1 MRKKLLLSIVS
12 LAVAAIAPEAL
23 SGVAVAAP
31 TAAAPHAVPALAS
44 VLADPRRDKDR
55 ARDAFRHPAETLAF
69 ARIAPGMTVVDYLP
83 GDGWYTRAVVPFLG
97 EKGRYIAL
105 FRAPRPDQVDPV
117 TTFPAKATAWTG
129 APADRIAA
137 YGTAAIPAA
146 ANGTVDRVLL
156 MREMHNMLT
165 YGWLYGDLKAIRALL
180 KPDGLLVIEQH
191 RAPAGAS
198 ADYTDGSKGY
208 LREKDVV
215 ALVEAMGFEL
225 VDKSEVNAN
234 PKDIANW
241 PDGVWTLPPAY
252 TLKDK
257 DRDRYAAIGESDRM
271 TLLFRKRP

>member
-1 MRKKLLLSIVS
+1 MRCKFALSIVS
-12 LAVAAIAPEAL
+12 LALFGIAPLSVPAAARAAPEAK
-23 SGVAVAAP
+23 VAAP
-31 TAAAPHAVPALAS
+31 TLQA

-69 ARIAPGMTVVDYLP
+69 ARIAPGMTVADYLP

-97 EKGRYIAL
+97 EMGHYIAL

-117 TTFPAKATAWTG
+117 TTFPAKATGWTG

-156 MREMHNMLT
+156 MREMHNMLAN
-165 YGWLYGDLKAIRALL
+165 GWLYGDLKAIRALL

-191 RAPAGAS
+191 RAKADAS
-198 ADYTDGSKGY
+198 ADYTDGSMGY
-208 LREKDVV
+208 LRQKDVV
-215 ALVEAMGFEL
+215 ALVETMGFEL
-225 VDKSEVNAN
+225 VDTSEANAN
-234 PKDIANW
+234 PKDPANW